1 MKRSLNWSHDSRVA
15 TQMKDQ
21 DSGLG
26 CLRMSLSCFC
36 WNRKI
41 VLSNPPRGIIPLYRD
56 SVP

>member
-1 MKRSLNWSHDSRVA
+1 MKLELESRFQSD

-26 CLRMSLSCFC
+26 CLRMSLFFFGQ
-36 WNRKI
+36 I
-41 VLSNPPRGIIPLYRD
+41 VLSNPARGITPLYRD